1 MEIWVSPKIK
11 VLPCLRK
18 FVVNSGLGKFRHGKS
33 IALST
38 KLVVVVV
45 DGRACWRHLYD
56 IRGVVAVYYKSINC
70 NPLTSSLRFVVDLLY
85 NLFLYSWQD
94 FDWHSASRGPS
105 ALAELLVYELVSH
118 LNLTRRI
125 VIHSGDMWKCYDTIR
140 DAILTCARKPTW
152 VSLSYRT
159 KPKCKNRKKTK
170 SRKQICPE
178 ITVHS
183 PGNPCSKY
191 LSRKKGR
198 ATVG

>member
-1 MEIWVSPKIK
+1 MVYAVVACLSDRPPQAGIVSKRQDESSWFSSRKLPSICPTLCYMEIWVSPKIK

-70 NPLTSSLRFVVDLLY
+70 NPLTPSLRFVVDLLY

-125 VIHSGDMWKCYDTIR
+125 VIHSGDKCENVTIR
-140 DAILTCARKPTW
+140 YEMLF
-152 VSLSYRT
+152 
-159 KPKCKNRKKTK
+159 
-170 SRKQICPE
+170 
-178 ITVHS
+178 
-183 PGNPCSKY
+183 
-191 LSRKKGR
+191 
-198 ATVG
+198 

>member
-1 MEIWVSPKIK
+1 MPSSRVRPSVCHKPVLYRNDWTNRAGFRHGSFFPSIPHCVIWKYGYLQKTK

-38 KLVVVVV
+38 KLVVVV
-45 DGRACWRHLYD
+45 CWRHLYD
-56 IRGVVAVYYKSINC
+56 DRRVVAVYYKSINWSHLT
-70 NPLTSSLRFVVDLLY
+70 PLLRFVFVDLLY

-125 VIHSGDMWKCYDTIR
+125 VIHSGDKCENVTIR
-140 DAILTCARKPTW
+140 YEMLF
-152 VSLSYRT
+152 
-159 KPKCKNRKKTK
+159 
-170 SRKQICPE
+170 
-178 ITVHS
+178 
-183 PGNPCSKY
+183 
-191 LSRKKGR
+191 
-198 ATVG
+198 